1 MALTKAQLVDMNAN
15 ELILDLDADTSLHAS
30 TDDQI
35 DIKIGGA
42 DDFTFTANTFTALAG
57 SSIVVPASGL
67 TIGSTAVTSTA
78 AELNLIDGGASTGT
92 TAVADA
98 DGIITNDGGTMR
110 LTTAATFKTYFQE
123 GISTAYDDLTAGD
136 AAVLITTSSGN
147 ITIDAAANDSDI
159 ILKGTDGGVDTTFL
173 TIDGSAAGAAT
184 FNAGIIVGG
193 ASQLNNAVTV
203 GVDDTGYDVKFFGA
217 TSGKSLLWDESA
229 DTLIVTGN
237 ATISGT
243 ATTTGVHTFTAIPL
257 LPDNTVSTAD
267 IQADAITNAKIAD
280 DQIDSEHYVDGS
292 IDTAHIADDAVTSA
306 KVNLTDELH
315 INSTASGN
323 TLHTLLKLET
333 DGTADGSGIT
343 IDTRTAH
350 TRGEINFLD
359 GSGSY
364 DSNYV
369 FKTATGS
376 QLAAPSEKFRVS
388 PTGAT
393 VTGNLTNSGDI
404 FLGTTSATNSAKM
417 TSLFSRISHIGFVSE
432 NNGGNDDTEHF
443 RFKNGNGTIGN
454 IVAGN
459 TATAYNTS
467 SDYRLKEN
475 VDYTFDATTR
485 LKQLKPARFNFIADA
500 DKTVDGFIA
509 HEVSSVVP
517 EAIYGDKDGLEKN
530 IDGTNTLD
538 DDGNTI
544 PKYQG
549 IDQSKLVPLLVK
561 TIQELEARITTLEN
575 A

>member
-1 MALTKAQLVDMNAN
+1 MSYIGREPQIGNFQMCDAISVVNGQAAYSMQVGGVAVIPGGNFNVIASVNGVIQKAGTSFTINSSTITFSENLVTGDVINFI
-15 ELILDLDADTSLHAS
+15 LILGSVLDL
-30 TDDQI
+30 
-35 DIKIGGA
+35 G
-42 DDFTFTANTFTALAG
+42 
-57 SSIVVPASGL
+57 VPS
-67 TIGSTAVTSTA
+67 
-78 AELNLIDGGASTGT
+78 DGT
-92 TAVADA
+92 
-98 DGIITNDGGTMR
+98 
-110 LTTAATFKTYFQE
+110 
-123 GISTAYDDLTAGD
+123 
-136 AAVLITTSSGN
+136 
-147 ITIDAAANDSDI
+147 
-159 ILKGTDGGVDTTFL
+159 
-173 TIDGSAAGAAT
+173 
-184 FNAGIIVGG
+184 
-193 ASQLNNAVTV
+193 VTV
-203 GVDDTGYDVKFFGA
+203 GKISIPDNAKLKIGTGNDLEIYHDGSNSWIKDVGTGQLKISASDALRLTNGDDTIMMAQFIASGQAQLFYAGSQKLNTHNTGA
-217 TSGKSLLWDESA
+217 T
-229 DTLIVTGN
+229 VTG
-237 ATISGT
+237 TL
-243 ATTTGVHTFTAIPL
+243 TT
-257 LPDNTVSTAD
+257 S
-267 IQADAITNAKIAD
+267 
-280 DQIDSEHYVDGS
+280 DQ
-292 IDTAHIADDAVTSA
+292 
-306 KVNLTDELH
+306 LH
-315 INSTASGN
+315 INSTATGN

-333 DGTADGSGIT
+333 DGTNDGSGIT

-359 GSGSY
+359 GTGSY

-376 QLAAPSEKFRVS
+376 QLATPTEKFRVT

-459 TATAYNTS
+459 TSTAYNTS

-475 VDYTFDATTR
+475 VDYTWNATTR
-485 LKQLKPARFNFIADA
+485 LKQLKPARFNFIANA
-500 DKTVDGFIA
+500 DLTVDGFIA

-530 IDGTNTLD
+530 TDGTNTLD

-561 TIQELEARITTLEN
+561 TIQELEARITELEN